1 MAISFNATSLLNGN
15 GIDVQSIVNQIL
27 SVQTGPLTTWQNQ
40 QTDLS
45 TQAGLLAGINNNL
58 TSLSS
63 AVVALADPSGALA
76 SQSATSSDTSI
87 LTASA
92 QTTAAAGTHQIV
104 VSKLAT
110 TGTLYT
116 DPLQDGNTSF
126 LASGTTTGDIQ
137 LQVGGASGTTHD
149 IVITKGSN
157 DTVSTL
163 ASYINAQNWGVT
175 ANVVTDANG
184 ARLALYSQATGTPGA
199 LSVTSNNT
207 SLNFNAPVGG
217 TNASLTVDGVP
228 ISSATNTVTGVIDG
242 VTLNLASADAAPVQ
256 VTVAPDAAQATA
268 AINNFVNAYNAVV
281 NNLNTQFTLDP
292 TTNSEGP
299 LGGDSSLRSLQS
311 SLLSD
316 ATYALTGNSGLV
328 NLASLGID
336 MNNDG
341 TLTVNTVATDTHPS
355 LANVLATNPSAVQS
369 FFQNTS
375 GDGFAQNFNNDLVNL
390 TDVTDGIINVDIAG
404 NTAQQTALANQIADL
419 QDRLTAEQ
427 AALTTQY
434 AQVNATLEA
443 YPSLLYTVTAVLGA
457 LNGNYSVTPNAST
470 NTTPNTGSTTA
481 STTST
486 SSSTGS

>member
-15 GIDVQSIVNQIL
+15 GIDVKSIVNQIL
-27 SVQTGPLTTWQNQ
+27 NQQTGPLTAWQNE

-58 TSLSS
+58 TSLAS
-63 AVVALADPSGALA
+63 AVVALANPTGPLA

-116 DPLQDGNTSF
+116 DPLEDGNTSF

-137 LQVGGASGTTHD
+137 LQVGGASGTTYD
-149 IVITKGSN
+149 IVITQGSN

-184 ARLALYSQATGTPGA
+184 ARLALYSQSTGTPGA
-199 LSVTSNNT
+199 LSVTSNDT

-228 ISSATNTVTGVIDG
+228 ISSATNTVTGVISG
-242 VTLNLASADAAPVQ
+242 VTLNLASTDSGAPVQ
-256 VTVAPDAAQATA
+256 VTVGPDTAQATT

-281 NNLNTQFTLDP
+281 NNLNTQFTVNP
-292 TTNSEGP
+292 ATNNEGP
-299 LGGDSSLRSLQS
+299 LGGDSFLRSLQS
-311 SLLSD
+311 SLLND
-316 ATYALTGNSGLV
+316 VTYSMTGASELV
-328 NLASLGID
+328 NLAALGID

-341 TLTVNTVATDTHPS
+341 TLTVNQVATDTHPS

-369 FFQNTS
+369 FFQNAS
-375 GDGFAQNFNNDLVNL
+375 GAGFAQNFNNDLVDL
-390 TDVTDGIINVDIAG
+390 TDVTDGILNVDIAG
-404 NTAQQTALANQIADL
+404 NKAQQKALATQITNL
-419 QDRLTAEQ
+419 QDRLAAQQ
-427 AALTTQY
+427 AMLTTRY
-434 AQVNATLEA
+434 ALVNATLEA
-443 YPSLLYTVTAVLGA
+443 YPSLLYTVTAMLGA
-457 LNGNYSVTPNAST
+457 MNGNYSVTPNTST
-470 NTTPNTGSTTA
+470 NTTPNTGS
-481 STTST
+481 
-486 SSSTGS
+486 STGS

>member
-15 GIDVQSIVNQIL
+15 GIDVTSIVNQIL
-27 SVQTGPLTTWQNQ
+27 NLQTGPLTAWQNE
-40 QTDLS
+40 QTDLA

-63 AVVALADPSGALA
+63 AVVALANPTGALA

-110 TGTLYT
+110 TGTLFT
-116 DPLQDGNTSF
+116 DPVQDSNTSF
-126 LASGTTTGDIQ
+126 LASGATTGDIK

-163 ASYINAQNWGVT
+163 ASYINTQNWGVT

-184 ARLALYSQATGTPGA
+184 ARLALYSQSTGTPGA
-199 LSVTSNNT
+199 MSVTSNDT

-228 ISSATNTVTGVIDG
+228 ISSANTVTGVMSG
-242 VTLNLASADAAPVQ
+242 VTLNLASADSGTPVQ
-256 VTVAPDAAQATA
+256 VTVGPDRAQATT

-292 TTNSEGP
+292 TTNAEGP
-299 LGGDSSLRSLQS
+299 LAGDSSLRTLQS
-311 SLLSD
+311 SLLRD
-316 ATYALTGNSGLV
+316 VTYAITGNSGLV

-341 TLTVNTVATDTHPS
+341 TLTVNTVGTDTHPS

-369 FFQNTS
+369 FFQNAS
-375 GDGFAQNFNNDLVNL
+375 GTGFAQNFNNDLVNL
-390 TDVTDGIINVDIAG
+390 TDVTDGILNVDIAG
-404 NTAQQTALANQIADL
+404 NKAQAHSLATQITDL
-419 QDRLTAEQ
+419 QDRLSAEQ
-427 AALTTQY
+427 KALTSQY
-434 AQVNATLEA
+434 ALVNATLEA
-443 YPSLLYTVTAVLGA
+443 YPSLLYEVTAELGA
-457 LNGNYSVTPNAST
+457 LNGNYSVTPNTST
-470 NTTPNTGSTTA
+470 NTTPNTGS
-481 STTST
+481 STTPT

>member
-15 GIDVQSIVNQIL
+15 GIDVKSIVNQIL
-27 SVQTGPLTTWQNQ
+27 NQQTGPLTAWQNE

-58 TSLSS
+58 TSLAS
-63 AVVALADPSGALA
+63 AVVALANPTGPLA

-137 LQVGGASGTTHD
+137 LQVGGASGTTYD
-149 IVITKGSN
+149 IVITQGSN

-184 ARLALYSQATGTPGA
+184 ARLALYSQSPGTPGA
-199 LSVTSNNT
+199 MSVTSNDT

-228 ISSATNTVTGVIDG
+228 ISSATNTVTCVISG
-242 VTLNLASADAAPVQ
+242 VTLNLASTDSGAPVQ
-256 VTVAPDAAQATA
+256 VTVGPDTAQATT

-281 NNLNTQFTLDP
+281 NNLNTQFTVNP
-292 TTNSEGP
+292 ATNNEGP
-299 LGGDSSLRSLQS
+299 LGGDSFLRSLQS
-311 SLLSD
+311 SLLND
-316 ATYALTGNSGLV
+316 VTYSMTGASELV
-328 NLASLGID
+328 NLAALGID

-341 TLTVNTVATDTHPS
+341 TLTVNQVATDTHPS

-369 FFQNTS
+369 FFQNAS
-375 GDGFAQNFNNDLVNL
+375 GAGFAQDFNNDLVDL
-390 TDVTDGIINVDIAG
+390 TDVTDGILNVDIAG
-404 NTAQQTALANQIADL
+404 NKAQQKALATQITNL
-419 QDRLTAEQ
+419 QDRLAAQQ
-427 AALTTQY
+427 AMLTRQY
-434 AQVNATLEA
+434 ALVNATLEA
-443 YPSLLYTVTAVLGA
+443 YPSLLYTVTAMLGA
-457 LNGNYSVTPNAST
+457 MNGNYSVTPNTST
-470 NTTPNTGSTTA
+470 NTTPNTGS
-481 STTST
+481 
-486 SSSTGS
+486 STGS